1 MINLRAELPEILKE
15 LIAVKSVTNDE
26 KEICDILEKSIDP
39 YDGTLI
45 REGNSLVFHLNRG
58 KEKRIALIGHID
70 TVPLGSSTTEAY
82 EKEGLLFGRGACDMK
97 AGLAVMLKVISDES
111 AGRISLSHNLSFYFY
126 SGEEGPVPNGIN
138 TLLDRGHFENVDF
151 AFILEPT
158 ESRYSIG
165 CLGSLTVKKEVFG
178 VSAHSA
184 NPRTG
189 ENALNKSLQIYE
201 KIREMDALIGSDR
214 SLDGLRYYEAVNV
227 TSLNTFNAFNVL
239 PPRAELMINYRFSP
253 ERSLEEA
260 KELLFASIGAENIF
274 IVDEAD
280 SSYAGEG
287 IDNYLIEGID
297 REIMQAWTDIAQ
309 LNAAGIPAVN
319 FGPGSIRH
327 AHKSDEHIN
336 LKEFSE
342 FFRKMILH
350 L

>member
-1 MINLRAELPEILKE
+1 MINIRAELPEILKE
-15 LIAVKSVTNDE
+15 LIAVESVTGEE
-26 KEICDILEKSIDP
+26 KEICDILEKTMAP
-39 YDGTLI
+39 FDGTLI
-45 REGNSLVFHLNRG
+45 REENSLVFHLDRG

-70 TVPLGSSTTEAY
+70 TVPLGNSTTEAY
-82 EKEGLLFGRGACDMK
+82 EKDSMLFGRGACDMK
-97 AGLAVMLKVISDES
+97 AGLAVMLKIISDES
-111 AGRISLSHNLSFYFY
+111 IGAISLSHNLSFYFY

-138 TLLDRGHFENVDF
+138 TLLDRGHFKNVDF

-158 ESRYSIG
+158 ESRYSVG
-165 CLGSLTVKKEVFG
+165 CLGSLAVKKEVFG

-201 KIREMDALIGSDR
+201 KIREMDGIIGSDR
-214 SLDGLRYYEAVNV
+214 TLDGLLYYETVNV
-227 TSLNTFNAFNVL
+227 TALNTFNAFNVL

-260 KELLFASIGAENIF
+260 KELLFASIGAENTV

-287 IDNYLIEGID
+287 IDHYLMEGID

-309 LNAAGIPAVN
+309 LNAAGIPSIN

-327 AHKSDEHIN
+327 AHKPDEHIN
-336 LKEFSE
+336 LKDFSD
-342 FFRKMILH
+342 FYKSMIFH